1 MQPIIVNM
9 HVTPWIL
16 QMLYAQQFKF
26 AAHDAAWH
34 GPNES
39 GSTVAFKPGPP
50 QLLRPWLLL
59 APGIACAA

>member
-9 HVTPWIL
+9 HVTPWRL
-16 QMLYAQQFKF
+16 QMLYAH
-26 AAHDAAWH
+26 AHDATRH

-50 QLLRPWLLL
+50 RLLRPWLLL

>member
-16 QMLYAQQFKF
+16 QILYAQQFQF
-26 AAHDAAWH
+26 VTHAATRH

-50 QLLRPWLLL
+50 RLLRPWLLL
-59 APGIACAA
+59 APGIVYAA